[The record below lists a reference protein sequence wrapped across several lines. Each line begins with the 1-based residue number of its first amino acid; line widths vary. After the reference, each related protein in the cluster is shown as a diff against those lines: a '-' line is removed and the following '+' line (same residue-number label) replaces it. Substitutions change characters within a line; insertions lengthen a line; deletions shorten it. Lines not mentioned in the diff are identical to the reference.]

1 MTENTENVVPFVDR
15 PAPQLMS
22 GQRRRDYP
30 PARTRAAKRYVDM
43 LEACST
49 PLRLEA
55 LEILIGS
62 IDLAGLEYVLH
73 DGELMGVIGEV
84 VAVAGLLGLPGLF
97 PGGSGELLG
106 HPGPGRRAFSGKGYT
121 AGRRRRAERGPSAA
135 RYATSHAS
143 RLGRHRGTKQAGRHR
158 QGSDQAEPLRGARL
172 SAGTKRAPAAFTPTV
187 FSSVTRPRDL
197 RRQGSSAARQ
207 RPSTRMLPSG
217 ALPPRRRMTGS
228 STLAF

>member
-55 LEILIGS
+55 LEMLIGS

-135 RYATSHAS
+135 RYATSHAP
-143 RLGRHRGTKQAGRHR
+143 RNQASGPPSP
-158 QGSDQAEPLRGARL
+158 G
-172 SAGTKRAPAAFTPTV
+172 
-187 FSSVTRPRDL
+187 
-197 RRQGSSAARQ
+197 Q
-207 RPSTRMLPSG
+207 RPSG
-217 ALPPRRRMTGS
+217 AAPGSPPLCRNQAGAGS
-228 STLAF
+228 VHAHRVQQRHAAQRLAASRVERGSPETLNQDAALGGAPAPKTDDRQLNLGVLKP

>member
-55 LEILIGS
+55 LEMLIGS

-84 VAVAGLLGLPGLF
+84 SVDPEAPPLLQVVVRMQNGWPIDMVLLVAALADEEEAFLRLPGSRETGL
-97 PGGSGELLG
+97 
-106 HPGPGRRAFSGKGYT
+106 
-121 AGRRRRAERGPSAA
+121 AA
-135 RYATSHAS
+135 TIEA
-143 RLGRHRGTKQAGRHR
+143 
-158 QGSDQAEPLRGARL
+158 LRARL
-172 SAGTKRAPAAFTPTV
+172 EGAP
-187 FSSVTRPRDL
+187 
-197 RRQGSSAARQ
+197 Q
-207 RPSTRMLPSG
+207 
-217 ALPPRRRMTGS
+217 
-228 STLAF
+228 